1 MKLHRRTFTRPMPE
15 ELKEEDEKKSKLV
28 FEKGG
33 EKDLK
38 DLTELS
44 SYSTNYPSS
53 RFIQKVNI

>member
-1 MKLHRRTFTRPMPE
+1 MPE